1 MQISI
6 FFMLGLLVS
15 PLTAIQYMRYSILIM
30 VALTLVIRPIVVFL
44 LLKPTNSSFGQKC

>member
-30 VALTLVIRPIVVFL
+30 VALTLVIRPIVVFTV
-44 LLKPTNSSFGQKC
+44 KTNKL